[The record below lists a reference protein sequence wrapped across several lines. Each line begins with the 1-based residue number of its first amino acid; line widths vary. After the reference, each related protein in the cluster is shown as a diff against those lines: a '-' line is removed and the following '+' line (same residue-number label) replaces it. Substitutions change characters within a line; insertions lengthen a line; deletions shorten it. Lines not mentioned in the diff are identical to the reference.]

1 MMHENSTRKP
11 LKLHFTQYLTVLY
24 ANEVHDD
31 FNSGLQIMSEK
42 SIQNN
47 ESAVLYFSQWPQ
59 ALFRISFWRCYQVML
74 ILYEGRMDSDKGQWD
89 RIEKIMS
96 YWYIKACNKFD
107 LCYFLDFVFLHLF
120 VNLGD
125 VQC

>member
-1 MMHENSTRKP
+1 MHENSTRKP

-47 ESAVLYFSQWPQ
+47 ESAVLYFSQ
-59 ALFRISFWRCYQVML
+59 CN
-74 ILYEGRMDSDKGQWD
+74 SDRKRSLELAFED
-89 RIEKIMS
+89 AIRS
-96 YWYIKACNKFD
+96 C
-107 LCYFLDFVFLHLF
+107 
-120 VNLGD
+120 
-125 VQC
+125 